1 MQQKQTLRL
10 LYNSFINSIMV
21 ILIGNQKGGAGK
33 STITL
38 LFANYLTQ
46 VKKLKVTVL
55 DMDYQQSISSK
66 AEKAKILEN
75 EPLYEVV
82 PADLKI
88 FPSLHSS
95 LTNRAGEIIII
106 DLPGKM
112 DDDGL
117 LPVFAA
123 ADVIICPFAYD
134 EFSVDSTILFAMVL
148 RKINKRAPFVFIPNR
163 IKNTVKYETRSEV
176 EKVLQRF
183 GIIAPGLA
191 DRVDFQRISTFQTPL
206 ILMPVVLPI
215 LDQIY
220 NQYLNWEE
228 KT

>member
-1 MQQKQTLRL
+1 
-10 LYNSFINSIMV
+10 MV

-33 STITL
+33 STLTL

-46 VKKLKVTVL
+46 VKKRKVTVL

-75 EPLYEVV
+75 EPLYDVV
-82 PADLKI
+82 PAELKI

-117 LPVFAA
+117 LPVFTA
-123 ADVIICPFAYD
+123 ADVVICPFAYD

-148 RKINKRAPFVFIPNR
+148 RKINERAPFIFIPNR
-163 IKNTVKYETRSEV
+163 IKNTVKYETRSEIERV
-176 EKVLQRF
+176 IQRF
-183 GIIAPGLA
+183 GVIAPGLA

-206 ILMPVVLPI
+206 ILMPVVLPV

-220 NQYLNWEE
+220 NQYIDWGE

>member
-1 MQQKQTLRL
+1 
-10 LYNSFINSIMV
+10 MV

-33 STITL
+33 STLTL

-46 VKKLKVTVL
+46 VRQRKVTVI
-55 DMDYQQSISSK
+55 DMDYQQSLASK

-82 PADLKI
+82 PADLKL
-88 FPSLHSS
+88 FPSLHSA
-95 LTNRAGEIIII
+95 LNRRSGETILI

-117 LPVFAA
+117 LAVFAA
-123 ADVIICPFAYD
+123 ADLVLCPFAYD
-134 EFSVDSTILFAMVL
+134 EFSVDSTLLFSMVL
-148 RKINKRAPFVFIPNR
+148 RKINKKAPFIFIPNR
-163 IKNTVKYETRSEV
+163 IKNSVKYETKAEV
-176 EKVLQRF
+176 EKVMQQF

-206 ILMPVVLPI
+206 ILLPVVLPL
-215 LDQIY
+215 LDLIY
-220 NQYLNWEE
+220 SQYLQWEE
-228 KT
+228 QS

>member
-1 MQQKQTLRL
+1 
-10 LYNSFINSIMV
+10 
-21 ILIGNQKGGAGK
+21 
-33 STITL
+33 
-38 LFANYLTQ
+38 
-46 VKKLKVTVL
+46 
-55 DMDYQQSISSK
+55 MDYQQSISSK

-75 EPLYEVV
+75 EPLYDVV
-82 PADLKI
+82 PAELKI

-117 LPVFAA
+117 LPIFAA
-123 ADVIICPFAYD
+123 ADVVICPFAYD

-148 RKINKRAPFVFIPNR
+148 RKINGRAPFIFIPNR
-163 IKNTVKYETRSEV
+163 IKNTVKYETRSEI
-176 EKVLQRF
+176 EKVIQRF
-183 GIIAPGLA
+183 GVIAPALA

-206 ILMPVVLPI
+206 ILMPVVLPV
-215 LDQIY
+215 LDHIY
-220 NQYLNWEE
+220 NQYIGWEE

>member
-1 MQQKQTLRL
+1 
-10 LYNSFINSIMV
+10 
-21 ILIGNQKGGAGK
+21 
-33 STITL
+33 
-38 LFANYLTQ
+38 
-46 VKKLKVTVL
+46 
-55 DMDYQQSISSK
+55 MDYQQSISSK

-75 EPLYEVV
+75 EPLYDVV
-82 PADLKI
+82 PAELKI

-123 ADVIICPFAYD
+123 ADVVICPFAYD

-148 RKINKRAPFVFIPNR
+148 RKINERAPFIFIPNR
-163 IKNTVKYETRSEV
+163 IKNTVKYETRSEI
-176 EKVLQRF
+176 EKVIQRF
-183 GIIAPGLA
+183 GVIAPALA

-206 ILMPVVLPI
+206 ILLPVVLPV
-215 LDQIY
+215 LDHIY
-220 NQYLNWEE
+220 NQYIDWEE

>member
-1 MQQKQTLRL
+1 ML
-10 LYNSFINSIMV
+10 

-38 LFANYLTQ
+38 LLANYLAL
-46 VKKLKVTVL
+46 VKKRKVTVL

-82 PADLKI
+82 PADLRH
-88 FPSLHSS
+88 FPALHSS
-95 LTNRAGEIIII
+95 LSKRANEIVIV

-117 LPVFAA
+117 LPIFIAG
-123 ADVIICPFAYD
+123 DVIICPFAYD

-148 RKINKRAPFVFIPNR
+148 RKVNERAPFIFIPNR
-163 IKNTVKYETRSEV
+163 IKNTVRYETKSEI
-176 EKVLQRF
+176 EKVIRRF
-183 GIIAPGLA
+183 GLISAGFA
-191 DRVDFQRISTFQTPL
+191 DRVDFQRISTFHTPL
-206 ILMPVVLPI
+206 ILMPIVLPV
-215 LDQIY
+215 LDLIY
-220 NQYLNWEE
+220 DQFLNGEE
-228 KT
+228 NV